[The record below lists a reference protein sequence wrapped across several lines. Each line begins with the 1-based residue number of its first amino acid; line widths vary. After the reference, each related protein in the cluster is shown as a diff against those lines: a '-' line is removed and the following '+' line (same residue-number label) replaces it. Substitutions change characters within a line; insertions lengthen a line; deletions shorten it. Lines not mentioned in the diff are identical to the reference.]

1 MIFCKFTLKPHSLLF
16 LIFIGNLS
24 LAQVTGFRFNPD
36 SACINSSFGVTVTAN
51 NFTIFKSGGQS
62 FPLFGFEPGTTTLFK
77 IKTPTPTYLTNI
89 AIQSSLVATGNVTV
103 TSNTPPGTYDAIIYH
118 DVEIP
123 DAQLN
128 NDYFGLG
135 TYGEVFTWQCHNCF
149 TVKAFP
155 FYADSDR
162 DGYGRGP
169 IVYLCSVNASSPP
182 LGYSLNNSDCDDG
195 DSTVHPGAT
204 EICDQK
210 DNDCDGLIDEDYSWV
225 TGPFSSCSVECGNGV
240 QTRTVTCKDVNGQ
253 VVPDSYCSCKLKP
266 VDHQSCTGSQ
276 PPMIWYRDLD
286 HDGFGNI
293 RDTTFACIQ
302 PVGYV
307 SNHSDC
313 NDGDNTIYPGA
324 IEVCDG
330 KDNNCNGLTDEGDA
344 NFTWYTGTWGACSV
358 TCGLGTQTRL
368 VQCQN
373 LNGQVVADCNCI
385 SPKPLVSQSCDAGP
399 CHTYQWIAGDWGACS
414 APCGGGTQSRT
425 VNCVDENGNIV
436 AGSLC
441 DPNTKP
447 SISQLCNVDSC
458 HTYHWLAGDWGSCS
472 ATCGGGTQSRTVS
485 CLDENGNIV
494 AGSLC
499 DPNTKPATSQ
509 SCNTDPC
516 PTYHWLAGDWGSCS
530 ATCGG
535 GTQARTVSCLDENG
549 NIVAGSLCDPNT
561 KPATSQ
567 SCNTDPC
574 PAYHWLAGNWGACSA
589 TCGGGTQS
597 RTVSCLDENGNIVAG
612 SLCDPNTKPA
622 SSQPCTGPQS
632 AVSYY
637 RDYDND
643 GYGNP
648 NVSITACTPP
658 AGYVSNNTDCND
670 SSAVFNPGAS
680 DANCN
685 GIDEDCNGIPDDKY
699 VASACSVCSRGVILS
714 TVTNVS
720 ISGLKSLYISPT
732 SVKLSWDLNP
742 VFATYSVDYRISGAW
757 TTVNNITAGMLTLTN
772 LTANR
777 IYDWRI
783 RGVCANGNIGKY
795 SNSTFNTIAPCA
807 NAPAELEVNNI
818 TANRAVLSWTAVN
831 GAISYTIQSLNLNV
845 WTTLSTVTTT
855 SFTWSNLAG
864 KTNYT
869 WRVIANCQSTSSVP
883 SIQNRFKTKNALVD
897 LEERSLDS
905 GISIF
910 PNPSTSKVNIQ
921 VPGDETIQS
930 LSLFDVNG
938 KSLMERRNQLNE
950 LDLTRFA
957 SGLYMLKIKTD
968 RSFKTVKIIKE

>member
-499 DPNTKPATSQ
+499 DPNTKPA
-509 SCNTDPC
+509 
-516 PTYHWLAGDWGSCS
+516 
-530 ATCGG
+530 
-535 GTQARTVSCLDENG
+535 
-549 NIVAGSLCDPNT
+549 
-561 KPATSQ
+561 
-567 SCNTDPC
+567 
-574 PAYHWLAGNWGACSA
+574 
-589 TCGGGTQS
+589 
-597 RTVSCLDENGNIVAG
+597 
-612 SLCDPNTKPA
+612 